1 MNPMNPPRRP
11 PSQPLPPPQTPASG
25 LDISEMETGLLVHR
39 STEPRIPDQET
50 ALLHPVPPDVSAIRN
65 RYFSGEMPAVAG
77 EDIAHEHLREAAALR
92 ERAAALQANIQ
103 RQASLIQRDMVQREQ
118 LHRLGPALGPAE
130 RAQLAA
136 LTEILPRRIQHLET
150 MRAAVHQCLA
160 QARDH
165 ETAVKRLYR
174 ASPPPHPW

>member
-1 MNPMNPPRRP
+1 MNPINPSRRP

-39 STEPRIPDQET
+39 PAAPRIPDQET
-50 ALLHPVPPDVSAIRN
+50 SLLHPVPPDVSAIRN
-65 RYFSGEMPAVAG
+65 RFFSGELPAVAG
-77 EDIAHEHLREAAALR
+77 EDIAHEHLREAAVLR

-103 RQASLIQRDMVQREQ
+103 RQASLIQRDVVQREQ
-118 LHRLGPALGPAE
+118 LQRLGPTLGQAE

-136 LTEILPRRIQHLET
+136 LTDILPRRIQHLET
-150 MRAAVHQCLA
+150 LRAAVHQCLA

-165 ETAVKRLYR
+165 EAAVKRLYH
-174 ASPPPHPW
+174 AYPTHPW

>member
-1 MNPMNPPRRP
+1 
-11 PSQPLPPPQTPASG
+11 
-25 LDISEMETGLLVHR
+25 
-39 STEPRIPDQET
+39 
-50 ALLHPVPPDVSAIRN
+50 
-65 RYFSGEMPAVAG
+65 VAG